1 MPNTRRRQTIHS
13 NQAVATDLS
22 IADLDDYLTQTLNRR
37 TKTPLADSFRIPFT
51 EQVAQYQAAYRDGA
65 LGYDVDV
72 ADVRFPNTRLDALRQ
87 AIEHNL
93 VNGVVLLAYP
103 TGEQL
108 RTLNERARGLAFHT
122 AVPAS
127 VFLIE
132 HLRQRGFSYFGITPS
147 FDLRCSDRLRKEL
160 CKTAKENVGKTDTDV
175 LRATYDRLKPPP
187 SLDDRLGY
195 QRLAFTSIDSLA
207 PWERRRAT
215 YASACIDTN
224 LSVALSL
231 LTPEQFFALQQ
242 RSTPG
247 DSDTYLARDAG
258 EWLAGLTP
266 DGVTYARADVDG
278 FGVYKGDPTD
288 WITCNRLRAV
298 LK

>member
-1 MPNTRRRQTIHS
+1 MPNTRRRQAINS
-13 NQAVATDLS
+13 DQAVATDLS
-22 IADLDDYLTQTLNRR
+22 IAELDTYLKQTQNRH
-37 TKTPLADSFRIPFT
+37 TKTPLATAFATPFT
-51 EQVAQYQAAYRDGA
+51 EQVAGYQAAYREGA

-72 ADVRFPNTRLDALRQ
+72 SNVRFPAARLDALRQ

-93 VNGVVLLAYP
+93 INGIVLLAYP
-103 TGEQL
+103 GEEQL
-108 RTLNERARGLAFHT
+108 RALNDRARGIAFHA

-160 CKTAKENVGKTDTDV
+160 CKTAKDNVGKTEPEI
-175 LRATYDRLKPPP
+175 LRATYDRLAAPP

-195 QRLAFTSIDSLA
+195 KRLAFTSTDCLA
-207 PWERRRAT
+207 PWERRRTT

-231 LTPEQFFALQQ
+231 MTPEQFFALQQ

-247 DSDTYLARDAG
+247 DSDTYFARDAG

-278 FGVYKGDPTD
+278 FGVYQSDPTD
-288 WITCNRLRAV
+288 WIRCNRLRTV

>member
-1 MPNTRRRQTIHS
+1 MPNTRRHS
-13 NQAVATDLS
+13 NQAVGAEWT
-22 IADLDDYLTQTLNRR
+22 IADLDDYLSTTSNRQ
-37 TKTPLADSFRIPFT
+37 TKTRLSDAFQIPFT
-51 EQVAQYQAAYRDGA
+51 EQVARYQVAYQDGA

-72 ADVRFPNTRLDALRQ
+72 TDIRFSTARLEVLRQ

-108 RTLNERARGLAFHT
+108 RTLNDGARGVAFHPT
-122 AVPAS
+122 VPAS

-147 FDLRCSDRLRKEL
+147 FDLRCSDRLREEL
-160 CKTAKENVGKTDTDV
+160 CKTAKENVGKKEAEV
-175 LRATYDRLKPPP
+175 LRVAYDRLKAPP

-195 QRLAFTSIDSLA
+195 KRLAFTSIDSLA
-207 PWERRRAT
+207 PWERRRTT
-215 YASACIDTN
+215 YASACIDTK

-231 LTPEQFFALQQ
+231 MTPEQFFALQELG
-242 RSTPG
+242 TPG
-247 DSDTYLARDAG
+247 DSDTYFARDAG

-278 FGVYKGDPTD
+278 FGVYNGDPAD